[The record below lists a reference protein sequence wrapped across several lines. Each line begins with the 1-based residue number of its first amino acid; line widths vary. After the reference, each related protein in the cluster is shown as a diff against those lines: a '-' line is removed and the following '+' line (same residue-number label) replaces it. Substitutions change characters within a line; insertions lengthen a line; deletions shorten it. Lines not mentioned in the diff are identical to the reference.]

1 MITVHG
7 RTRDMM
13 YKEPA
18 IWSYIEKAVNISN
31 VPIVGNGDIWEAG
44 DIDRMLNET
53 GCHAVMIARGAL
65 KSPWMAQNY
74 KRRIIQESSMERTL
88 RIKLFFREYRSQLE
102 SEHISERGLLKQTK
116 SVSRFM
122 FEGIDNGEAIR
133 RKILISQTVPEI
145 YNILESL

>member
-1 MITVHG
+1 
-7 RTRDMM
+7 
-13 YKEPA
+13 
-18 IWSYIEKAVNISN
+18 
-31 VPIVGNGDIWEAG
+31 
-44 DIDRMLNET
+44 
-53 GCHAVMIARGAL
+53 MIARGAL

-74 KRRIIQESSMERTL
+74 KRRILQESSMERTL

-122 FEGIDNGEAIR
+122 FEGIDNGEVIR

-145 YNILESL
+145 YNILENL